1 MTGKDWVVV
10 EKVAGELKAE
20 LLRGLLEAQGIPT
33 RLVQEGVGRAV
44 GLTVGPMGEVEIMV
58 PTQNRSQARHV
69 IAQYYAGEFEGED
82 FEGDI

>member
-1 MTGKDWVVV
+1 MTGRDWIVV
-10 EKVAGELKAE
+10 EKVAGELQAE

-58 PTQNRSQARHV
+58 PNQNSSQARLV
-69 IAQYYAGEFEGED
+69 IAQYYAGEFEGEE
-82 FEGDI
+82 FEGEV